1 MKIKNTRKIE
11 VAPLQEWE
19 KAALK
24 SKIFKSVNQNKL
36 MKRLLWYSVGVAASI
51 SVLLGYTFYF
61 NEAPSPSISDFAKSS
76 KSVDKR
82 TSDKVTLILGEGEN
96 LKIDED
102 VAAINYSSTGKTVT
116 LGVVK
121 EVAQKV
127 AKNDQIVFNTLLVPY
142 GKRSKIQLSDGST
155 IWLNSGSKMIY
166 PAVFNDDRRE
176 VYLEGEAIF
185 DVTHDA
191 DHPFVVLSEDHEI
204 EVLGTVFCVTNYLD
218 ESSINTVLKSGS
230 VQISYFKDSSP
241 QNSDKVK
248 ITPGTLASYNKK
260 FRSIKS
266 KKVNVDN
273 YFSWREGMLVFK
285 NNSLSYIMKRLSRF
299 YNINISINDEILM
312 NETFSGYLDLNED
325 LDIVIQNI
333 NESTNIDIVL
343 LNNEILLN
351 N

>member
-1 MKIKNTRKIE
+1 MKSKNPHNIDVT
-11 VAPLQEWE
+11 PLQDWE

-24 SKIFKSVNQNKL
+24 SKIYKSVNQNLFRKK
-36 MKRLLWYSVGVAASI
+36 MLWYSVGVAASI
-51 SVLLGYTFYF
+51 SLLLSYAFYI
-61 NEAPSPSISDFAKSS
+61 NGAVSPSIRDFAKSS
-76 KSVDKR
+76 ESVNKR
-82 TSDKVTLILGEGEN
+82 GSDKITLILSEGEN

-102 VAAINYSSTGKTVT
+102 MAAINYSSSGKTVT

-121 EVAQKV
+121 EVDQKV
-127 AKNDQIVFNTLLVPY
+127 AKNDQIVFNTLFVPY
-142 GKRSKIQLSDGST
+142 GKRSKIQLSDGTT

-166 PAVFNDDRRE
+166 PVVFNDDRRE

-185 DVTHDA
+185 DVTHDK

-241 QNSDKVK
+241 KNGDKMK

-266 KKVNVDN
+266 EKVNVDN
-273 YFSWREGMLVFK
+273 YFSWREGVLIFK
-285 NNSLSYIMKRLSRF
+285 NNNLSYIMKRLSRF
-299 YNINISINDEILM
+299 YNINISISDEILI

-333 NESTNIDIVL
+333 NESTNIDFVFV
-343 LNNEILLN
+343 NNEILLN
-351 N
+351 H

>member
-1 MKIKNTRKIE
+1 MKSKNPHKID
-11 VAPLQEWE
+11 VAPLQDWE

-24 SKIFKSVNQNKL
+24 SKIFKSVNQNSVRNKI
-36 MKRLLWYSVGVAASI
+36 LWYSVGVAASI
-51 SVLLGYTFYF
+51 SLLLSYAFYF
-61 NEAPSPSISDFAKSS
+61 NEGPSASISDFAKSS
-76 KSVDKR
+76 ESLNKR
-82 TSDKVTLILGEGEN
+82 ASDKITLILGEGEN
-96 LKIDED
+96 LKIDD
-102 VAAINYSSTGKTVT
+102 NVADINYSSSGKTVT
-116 LGVVK
+116 LGVIK
-121 EVAQKV
+121 EVDQDV

-166 PAVFNDDRRE
+166 PAVFNDNRRE

-185 DVTHDA
+185 DVAHDE

-230 VQISYFKDSSP
+230 VQISYSKDSSP
-241 QNSDKVK
+241 KNGDKMK

-266 KKVNVDN
+266 EKVNVDN
-273 YFSWREGMLVFK
+273 YFSWREGVLVFK
-285 NNSLSYIMKRLSRF
+285 NNNLSFIMKKLSRF
-299 YNINISINDEILM
+299 YNINISISDEILS

-333 NESTNIDIVL
+333 KESTNIDFVF
-343 LNNEILLN
+343 LNNEIKLN
-351 N
+351 K